1 MEPPWELELELRRH
15 IENCSCTCDHMG
27 YGNYMDYQ
35 VAPAAHACLCRA
47 ITSPHAHAA
56 VPEGMTFPGPLPDVA
71 ERCGRWAPDSLSASA
86 SGSSDEKP
94 MPRRPRWRIALAA
107 LVVLAAL
114 GAALALPL
122 ALGGGGRAT
131 PEQRLTTIRRMLR
144 DSPLVDGHNDLA
156 WNVRKFLH
164 NKISGFNL
172 SAGLEGIE
180 PWAKSRW
187 SHTDIP
193 RLRLGQVGAQ
203 FWSAYVPCG
212 ARDRDAVQLALE
224 QMDVIKRVVEMN
236 AAHLALVTD
245 AAELLDAHRDGRIAS
260 LIGVEGGHALGDSLA
275 VLRAFYQLGARYLTV
290 THTCDNRWA
299 HAAGTSGGLTEF
311 GRAVVREMNR
321 LGMIVDL
328 SHAGEETA
336 RDALETSQAPVVF
349 SHSGAA
355 SLCNSSR
362 NVPDDLLRLIAANGG
377 VVMIN
382 FYAKLVTCGDRA
394 TVEDVVAHIN
404 HVRRVAGVEH
414 VGLGAGYD
422 GIDAPPEGL
431 EDVSRYPHLL
441 AELLRDPEWSEEDV
455 RKLAGMNVV
464 RVLQSVERVRDQWRR
479 AAVLPGEETAG
490 ARRGECMYG
499 TA

>member
-1 MEPPWELELELRRH
+1 
-15 IENCSCTCDHMG
+15 
-27 YGNYMDYQ
+27 
-35 VAPAAHACLCRA
+35 
-47 ITSPHAHAA
+47 
-56 VPEGMTFPGPLPDVA
+56 MTFPGPLPDVA

-94 MPRRPRWRIALAA
+94 TPRRPRWRIALAG
-107 LVVLAAL
+107 LLVLAAL

-131 PEQRLTTIRRMLR
+131 PEQRLTTITRMLR

-164 NKISGFNL
+164 NKIGEFNL
-172 SAGLEGIE
+172 SASLNGLE
-180 PWAKSRW
+180 PWVHSRW
-187 SHTDIP
+187 SQTDIP
-193 RLRLGQVGAQ
+193 RMRAGLVGAQ

-212 ARDRDAVQLALE
+212 AQDRDAVQLALE
-224 QMDVIKRVVEMN
+224 QIDVIQRIVDMN
-236 AAHLALVTD
+236 AAHLVLVTD
-245 AAELLDAHRDGRIAS
+245 AAELLEAHRDGQIAS

-299 HAAGTSGGLTEF
+299 RTAGTPGGLTEF
-311 GRAVVREMNR
+311 GKAVVREMNR

-328 SHAGEETA
+328 SHASVETV
-336 RDALETSQAPVVF
+336 RDALETSQAPVIF

-355 SLCNSSR
+355 AVCNATR
-362 NVPDDLLRLIAANGG
+362 NVPDDLLRMVASKGG
-377 VVMIN
+377 VFMIN
-382 FYAKLVTCGDRA
+382 FYAKLVACSDSA
-394 TVEDVVAHIN
+394 TMEDVVAHIK
-404 HVRRVAGVEH
+404 HVRQVAGVEH

-422 GIDAPPEGL
+422 GIDKPPVGL

-441 AELLRDPEWSEEDV
+441 AELLRDPDWSEEDV

-464 RVLQSVERVRDQWRR
+464 RVLQQVERVRDQWRR
-479 AAVLPGEETAG
+479 AAVLPGEESAG
-490 ARRGECMYG
+490 VRRGDCVYP
-499 TA
+499 AA

>member
-1 MEPPWELELELRRH
+1 
-15 IENCSCTCDHMG
+15 
-27 YGNYMDYQ
+27 
-35 VAPAAHACLCRA
+35 
-47 ITSPHAHAA
+47 
-56 VPEGMTFPGPLPDVA
+56 MTFPGSLPDVA

-86 SGSSDEKP
+86 SGSSDEKV

-114 GAALALPL
+114 GAALGLPL
-122 ALGGGGRAT
+122 ALGGGGRDT
-131 PEQRLTTIRRMLR
+131 PEQRLVTIRRMLR

-164 NKISGFNL
+164 NRISDFNL
-172 SAGLEGIE
+172 SAGLEGLE
-180 PWAKSRW
+180 PWARSRW

-224 QMDVIKRVVEMN
+224 QMDVIKRIVDMN

-245 AAELLDAHRDGRIAS
+245 ATELLDAHREGRIAS

-299 HAAGTSGGLTEF
+299 RAAGTPGGLTEF

-336 RDALETSQAPVVF
+336 RDALLTSQAPVVF

-355 SLCNSSR
+355 ALCNSSR
-362 NVPDDLLRLIAANGG
+362 NVPDDLLRMIAANGG
-377 VVMIN
+377 VVMVN
-382 FYAKLVTCGDRA
+382 FYAKLVACGERA
-394 TVEDVVAHIN
+394 TVDDVVAHIN

-441 AELLRDPEWSEEDV
+441 AELLRDPGWSEEDV

-464 RVLQSVERVRDQWRR
+464 RVMRHVERVRDEWRR
-479 AAVLPGEETAG
+479 AAVLPGEESAG
-490 ARRGECMYG
+490 VRRGDCAYG
-499 TA
+499 PA

>member
-1 MEPPWELELELRRH
+1 MLFYLF
-15 IENCSCTCDHMG
+15 
-27 YGNYMDYQ
+27 Q
-35 VAPAAHACLCRA
+35 
-47 ITSPHAHAA
+47 AA
-56 VPEGMTFPGPLPDVA
+56 VPEGMTFPGSLPDVA
-71 ERCGRWAPDSLSASA
+71 ERCGPWGQDSASASA

-94 MPRRPRWRIALAA
+94 SPPRTRWR
-107 LVVLAAL
+107 VVVILLFILCAFS
-114 GAALALPL
+114 GVLALPL

-131 PEQRLTTIRRMLR
+131 HEQRLTTAQHLLR
-144 DSPLVDGHNDLA
+144 VSPLVDGHNDLA

-164 NKISGFNL
+164 NKIGDFNL
-172 SAGLEGIE
+172 SGGLEGLE
-180 PWAKSRW
+180 PWARSRW

-212 ARDRDAVQLALE
+212 ARDKDAVQLALE
-224 QMDVIKRVVEMN
+224 QMDVIKRIVEMN
-236 AAHLALVTD
+236 AEHLALVTD
-245 AAELLDAHRDGRIAS
+245 AEELLDAHREGRIAS

-275 VLRAFYQLGARYLTV
+275 VLRAFYHLGARYLTV
-290 THTCDNRWA
+290 THTCDTRWA
-299 HAAGTSGGLTEF
+299 RSAGTSGGLTEF

-328 SHAGEETA
+328 SHAGDETA

-355 SLCNSSR
+355 AICNSSR
-362 NVPDDLLRLIAANGG
+362 NVPDNLLRMIAANGG

-382 FYAKLVTCGDRA
+382 FYAKLVTCGERA
-394 TVEDVVAHIN
+394 TIKDVVAHIN

-414 VGLGAGYD
+414 VGIGAGYD

-441 AELLRDPEWSEEDV
+441 AELLRDPDWSEEDV

-464 RVLQSVERVRDQWRR
+464 RVLQHVEKVRDQWRR
-479 AAVLPGEETAG
+479 AAVQPGEETPG
-490 ARRGECMYG
+490 ARLSECVY
-499 TA
+499 TPA

>member
-1 MEPPWELELELRRH
+1 MHDKHKYKKR
-15 IENCSCTCDHMG
+15 NNVDCTLL
-27 YGNYMDYQ
+27 Q
-35 VAPAAHACLCRA
+35 
-47 ITSPHAHAA
+47 AA

-107 LVVLAAL
+107 LVVFAAL

-164 NKISGFNL
+164 NKIGDFNL
-172 SAGLEGIE
+172 SAGLEGLE
-180 PWAKSRW
+180 PWARSRW

-224 QMDVIKRVVEMN
+224 QMDVIKRIVEMN

-245 AAELLDAHRDGRIAS
+245 AAELLEAHRDGRIAS

-290 THTCDNRWA
+290 THTCDTRWA
-299 HAAGTSGGLTEF
+299 RAAGTAGGLTEF

-349 SHSGAA
+349 SHSGVAA
-355 SLCNSSR
+355 LCNSSR
-362 NVPDDLLRLIAANGG
+362 NVPDELLRMIAANGG

-382 FYAKLVTCGDRA
+382 FYAKLVTCGERA

-422 GIDAPPEGL
+422 GIDAPPDGL
-431 EDVSRYPHLL
+431 EDVSKYPHLL
-441 AELLRDPEWSEEDV
+441 AELLRDPDWSEDDV

-464 RVLQSVERVRDQWRR
+464 RVLQNVERVRDQWRR

-490 ARRGECMYG
+490 ARRGDCVYG
-499 TA
+499 PA

>member
-1 MEPPWELELELRRH
+1 
-15 IENCSCTCDHMG
+15 
-27 YGNYMDYQ
+27 
-35 VAPAAHACLCRA
+35 
-47 ITSPHAHAA
+47 
-56 VPEGMTFPGPLPDVA
+56 MTFPAPLPDVA
-71 ERCGRWAPDSLSASA
+71 ERCGRWAPDSISASV

-164 NKISGFNL
+164 NKIGEFNL
-172 SAGLEGIE
+172 TAGLEGLE

-224 QMDVIKRVVEMN
+224 QMDVIKRIVEMN
-236 AAHLALVTD
+236 GAHLALVTD
-245 AAELLDAHRDGRIAS
+245 AAELLEAHRDGRIAS

-290 THTCDNRWA
+290 THTCDTRWA
-299 HAAGTSGGLTEF
+299 RAAGESGGLTEF

-355 SLCNSSR
+355 AICNSSR
-362 NVPDDLLRLIAANGG
+362 NVPDDLLRMIAANGG

-382 FYAKLVTCGDRA
+382 FYAKLVTCGERA
-394 TVEDVVAHIN
+394 TVEDVVQHIN

-441 AELLRDPEWSEEDV
+441 AELLRDPDWSEEDV

-464 RVLQSVERVRDQWRR
+464 RVLQGVERVRDQWRR
-479 AAVLPGEETAG
+479 AAVLPGEEAPPT
-490 ARRGECMYG
+490 RRSDCVYG